1 MDIRL
6 TTLTRGRTGQVVR
19 SEQLVSAQ
27 EITIGRGQSNSI
39 VLADPAVAQLHA
51 RLQLGAGFVLV
62 ATVSADSSSGG
73 AAPRN
78 ERRVLAAGSTLLI
91 GPYTLSVNARTG
103 AVWQITIE
111 RKESV
116 SELASNAAK
125 SGNAAAA
132 AVQLDTSPLAS
143 PLKVTRNLSEVAWSK
158 RGLAWLGL
166 AVTLAAFVLL
176 PVLNATKPEVREFAK
191 NWKVTPDM
199 SWNVGPLAV
208 GHSALERDCHT
219 CHKVPFQAVRNQE
232 CNECHKKI
240 GGHGGAVIGA
250 STSKSVGGSK
260 VFNDSTCAGCHTD
273 HRGPRGNVLR
283 DEGLCSDCHGKV
295 GDEIGKSGLATV
307 VDFKTHPVFRP
318 LKLSADGSTLARVPI
333 SDKPLTEQA
342 SNLRFPHDTHLN
354 VKGIRSPEG
363 RTQLTCPSCH
373 EAQDRGTNFAPVTMA
388 KHCASCHSLEFEPAV
403 TSRQL
408 PHAKPEEVVRTLNE
422 FYSGI
427 VLNNIATDV
436 RPPSDLLRI
445 VPGKV
450 LAESERINA
459 LQAAQRRAAIIAK
472 EAIEQRVCITCHEI
486 DRHTAQNKSVTWTVA
501 PIGVQHSWYPLA
513 RFSHGKHQ
521 TSTCT
526 ECHGATTSKTANDLL
541 IPNVSTC
548 QKCHASAAGEIGKVT
563 TTCASC
569 HGFHQPST
577 PEVKSLV
584 ADVADISRPVKG
596 QGENTSHVDALAKL
610 AQFARAGVSSV
621 GGVVTKGHP

>member
-6 TTLTRGRTGQVVR
+6 STLSRGRTGQRLR
-19 SEQLVSAQ
+19 SEQLVGAP

-62 ATVSADSSSGG
+62 ATVFAGGSSAPSI
-73 AAPRN
+73 PRN
-78 ERRVLAAGSTLLI
+78 ERRVLAAGSTLAI
-91 GPYTLSVNARTG
+91 GPYTLSVNARIG

-111 RKESV
+111 RADAAATR
-116 SELASNAAK
+116 ASLTGN
-125 SGNAAAA
+125 SGNATA
-132 AVQLDTSPLAS
+132 AVPQPDASPLAF
-143 PLKVTRNLSEVAWSK
+143 PLRVTRNLREVAWSK
-158 RGLAWLGL
+158 RGLAWIGL
-166 AVTLAAFVLL
+166 LATLAAFVLL

-191 NWKVTPDM
+191 DWTVTPDM

-208 GHSALERDCHT
+208 GHSALEKNCRT
-219 CHKVPFQAVRNQE
+219 CHKVPFQGVRNQE
-232 CNECHKKI
+232 CSECHKKI

-295 GDEIGKSGLATV
+295 GDEIGKSRLAKV

-333 SDKPLTEQA
+333 SDKPVTEQA
-342 SNLRFPHDTHLN
+342 SNLRFPHDTHLS

-363 RTQLTCPSCH
+363 RTQLACPSCH

-427 VLNNIATDV
+427 VLNNVATDV

-450 LAESERINA
+450 LAERERINA
-459 LQAAQRRAAIIAK
+459 LQAAQSRAAFIAK

-486 DRHTAQNKSVTWTVA
+486 DRHTSQNKSVTWTVA
-501 PIGVQHSWYPLA
+501 PIGIQHSWYPLA

-521 TSTCT
+521 TSACT
-526 ECHGATTSKTANDLL
+526 ECHGATVSKTANDLL
-541 IPNVSTC
+541 IPNVDTC
-548 QKCHASAAGEIGKVT
+548 QKCHASAAGEVGKVT

-577 PEVKSLV
+577 PEVKPVV
-584 ADVADISRPVKG
+584 ADMSRPVTG
-596 QGENTSHVDALAKL
+596 QGDNAPHVDALAKL
-610 AQFARAGVSSV
+610 AQFARAGVP
-621 GGVVTKGHP
+621 GVSTVVAKAHP